1 MFRQL
6 EDFYKDWA
14 YEMEATGKVMSALTD
29 ASLAQ
34 RITPE
39 GRSLGELAW
48 HIAETPSEMM
58 TQAGLPIQVTHEGQ
72 EIPASAAEIAATYA
86 KAAQAVVDQLKV
98 HWTDAMLLDEV
109 PMYGES
115 WTRGTV
121 LDALMG
127 HQNHHRGQM
136 TVLMRQAGL
145 TVPGVY
151 GPAKEEWAAYG
162 MPAPR

>member
-14 YEMEATGKVMSALTD
+14 YEVEATQKVMAALTD
-29 ASLAQ
+29 VSLAQ

-58 TQAGLPIQVTHEGQ
+58 THAGLPIHVTHEGQ
-72 EIPASAAEIAATYA
+72 EIPASAAEIAAIYT
-86 KAAQAVVDQLKV
+86 KAAQAVVDEVKA

-109 PMYGES
+109 PIYGQS
-115 WTRGTV
+115 WTRGVV
-121 LDALMG
+121 LGALMG
-127 HQNHHRGQM
+127 HQTHHRGQM

-145 TVPGVY
+145 TVPGIY